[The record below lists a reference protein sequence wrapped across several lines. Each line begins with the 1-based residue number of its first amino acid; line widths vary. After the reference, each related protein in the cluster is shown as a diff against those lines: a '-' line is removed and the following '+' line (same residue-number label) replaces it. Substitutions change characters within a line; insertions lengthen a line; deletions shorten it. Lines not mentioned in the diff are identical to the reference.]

1 MKLTLKFQDQ
11 DFETLRKFDSAVKRQ
26 LGPNVYVGTDYLCF
40 YFDFPKK
47 LSERLRPHAP
57 KGELEVTLESSVPD
71 ARKN

>member
-1 MKLTLKFQDQ
+1 
-11 DFETLRKFDSAVKRQ
+11 
-26 LGPNVYVGTDYLCF
+26 VGTDYLCF